1 MIRAN
6 SLTVVSSSETCSE
19 ELPVMLQPPP
29 LTPAF
34 QRQAIS
40 TNRAATIVTGT
51 DCRWIRSTIAAAALF
66 LAGCQSEPTVQTS
79 SSPAKTVGSCL
90 ERFEA
95 ESIDQSLQTCNKAI
109 TDSPNQP
116 ELLRDRS
123 VLLTIAGKTQA
134 ACVDVTN
141 ALTLLDRSSGRVDPM
156 LRHEL
161 QVRQATCRQFRT
173 MAGRD

>member
-1 MIRAN
+1 
-6 SLTVVSSSETCSE
+6 
-19 ELPVMLQPPP
+19 MLQPPP

-79 SSPAKTVGSCL
+79 SSASKTVGSCL